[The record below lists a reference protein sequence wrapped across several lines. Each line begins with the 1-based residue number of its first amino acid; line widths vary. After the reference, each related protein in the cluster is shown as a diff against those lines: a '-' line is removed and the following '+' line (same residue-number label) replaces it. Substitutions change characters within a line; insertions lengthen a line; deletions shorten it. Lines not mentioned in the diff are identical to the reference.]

1 MSRMRPALY
10 LLGRL
15 SGEDTQWG
23 EASYGYGEDCV
34 GYWLKTVDSSGA
46 LTHRELQSGV
56 TLRRLDTGRWQW
68 WDGTRYFS
76 VSPLPSP
83 CHSPDMSRVSGIL
96 IVFLLLIQLFL
107 HYANE
112 FRPLVS
118 SLSDVFLKSF
128 MHFLLHLHM
137 LFFSNG
143 YVHHGQIYFFRTSVT
158 HWGNMIGAW
167 AWLPVSPLP
176 FPVSSSRVTRDEAC
190 PAFWLVVS

>member
-23 EASYGYGEDCV
+23 CASYGYGENCV

-46 LTHRELQSGV
+46 LTHRERGYIEEIGHRTMAV
-56 TLRRLDTGRWQW
+56 MG
-68 WDGTRYFS
+68 WDPVFLCL
-76 VSPLPSP
+76 SPSPPP

-167 AWLPVSPLP
+167 AWLPGSPLP

-190 PAFWLVVS
+190 PAWLVVS